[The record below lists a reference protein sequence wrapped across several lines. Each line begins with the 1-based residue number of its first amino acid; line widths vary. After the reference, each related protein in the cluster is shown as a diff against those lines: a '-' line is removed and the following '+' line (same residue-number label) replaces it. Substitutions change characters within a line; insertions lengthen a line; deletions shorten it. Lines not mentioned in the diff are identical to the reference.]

1 MTPEEYRTHFSMWA
15 IFSAPLLAGNDVA
28 NMSADTK
35 EILLNKEVIAIDQD
49 ALGQQGRRVKKS
61 GDTEI
66 WSKQLADGGRAV
78 ALVNR
83 GKSAEKITVAWND
96 IGYPENLSA
105 TIRDLWTHKD
115 TTAKG
120 SFTADV
126 PSHGAVMVRLKF

>member
-1 MTPEEYRTHFSMWA
+1 MRWRAKTVVAT

-28 NMSADTK
+28 NMTAQTK

-49 ALGQQGRRVKKS
+49 TLGQQGRRVKKM

-83 GKSAEKITVAWND
+83 GKAAGKITVAWND
-96 IGYPENLSA
+96 IGYPAGLSA
-105 TIRDLWTHKD
+105 TVRDLWAHKD
-115 TTAKG
+115 ETAKG
-120 SFTADV
+120 SFTAEV
-126 PSHGAVMVRLKF
+126 PSHGTVMVRLKF

>member
-1 MTPEEYRTHFSMWA
+1 MLRA
-15 IFSAPLLAGNDVA
+15 IVAQVVDVFRC
-28 NMSADTK
+28 DRD
-35 EILLNKEVIAIDQD
+35 EGIE
-49 ALGQQGRRVKKS
+49 
-61 GDTEI
+61 
-66 WSKQLADGGRAV
+66 AV
-78 ALVNR
+78 LVNR